1 MFARKTAPATGVAPA
16 SSAASSGLAQQAAAL
31 RERLGPVLANPFV
44 GAGAAAVLFVGAL
57 GVLILVTADP
67 KAGLPFVRMKLEDRV
82 AEVNRTPGPGGFNV
96 DGLNP
101 DAFVDPNGAAANGQ
115 PIDGQAVV
123 TLPQGGQ
130 MIGGQSAT
138 PGTPAT
144 AAGPAPGARYSTTP
158 LPSAPLAG
166 LTEPSSVGLLPVIS
180 RDGRAPYQAYARPF
194 QANGKPRVALVVGGL
209 GLNAA
214 ATKAAIERLPPEI
227 TLSFVAYSDGLQ
239 GWIDMARANGHEV
252 LLEAPMEPLD
262 AAANDPGPY
271 ALKAN
276 GSNADTVKRLEW
288 ILARCTGYF
297 GVTNYL
303 GGKFLTADAPVLAF
317 QMALRQRGVAFV
329 DDGAAARRTLP
340 GLPRASADTVVD
352 ADLAAESIQKQL
364 ITLEQTA
371 SQRGQA
377 LGSAFAYP
385 LTLEVANRW
394 AAGLAARG
402 FQLAPASALTKR

>member
-1 MFARKTAPATGVAPA
+1 MFARKTAPATGV
-16 SSAASSGLAQQAAAL
+16 SAAPSAAASGLAQQMSDL
-31 RERLGPVLANPFV
+31 RARLAPLLANPFV
-44 GAGAAAVLFVGAL
+44 GAGAAAFVFVAGL
-57 GVLILVTADP
+57 GILVLVTANP
-67 KAGLPFVRMKLEDRV
+67 RAGLPFVRMKLEDRV
-82 AEVNRTPGPGGFNV
+82 AEVNKLSGPGGFSV
-96 DGLNP
+96 DGLKP
-101 DAFVDPNGAAANGQ
+101 DAFVDPNA
-115 PIDGQAVV
+115 PPVDGQAVV

-138 PGTPAT
+138 PGVPAT
-144 AAGPAPGARYSTTP
+144 AVGPSPGARYSTSP

-166 LTEPSSVGLLPVIS
+166 LTESSPVGLLPVIS
-180 RDGRAPYQAYARPF
+180 KEGRAPSQAYARPF
-194 QANGKPRVALVVGGL
+194 QSNGKPRVALVVGGL
-209 GLNAA
+209 GLNAS

-276 GSNADTVKRLEW
+276 GSSSDTVKWLEW

-303 GGKFLTADAPVLAF
+303 GGRFLTADAPVLAF
-317 QMALRQRGVAFV
+317 QMALRQRGVAFI
-329 DDGAAARRTLP
+329 DDGAAAKRTLP

-402 FQLAPASALTKR
+402 YQLAPASAVTRR

>member
-1 MFARKTAPATGVAPA
+1 MFARKTAPATGVSAP
-16 SSAASSGLAQQAAAL
+16 SSAAPSGLAGQVAEL
-31 RERLGPVLANPFV
+31 RERIGPVLANPFV
-44 GAGAAAVLFVGAL
+44 GAGAAAVLFVSAL
-57 GVLILVTADP
+57 GILVLVTADP

-82 AEVNRTPGPGGFNV
+82 AEVNKMSGPGGFSV
-96 DGLNP
+96 DGLKP
-101 DAFVDPNGAAANGQ
+101 DAFVDPGA
-115 PIDGQAVV
+115 PPVDGQAIV

-138 PGTPAT
+138 PGQPAT
-144 AAGPAPGARYSTTP
+144 AAGPAPGTRYSTTP
-158 LPSAPLAG
+158 LPSAPMAG
-166 LTEPSSVGLLPVIS
+166 LTEPSPVGLLPVIS
-180 RDGRAPYQAYARPF
+180 KDGRAPYQAYARPF
-194 QANGKPRVALVVGGL
+194 QPNGKPRVALVVGGL
-209 GLNAA
+209 GLNAS

-317 QMALRQRGVAFV
+317 EMALRQRGVAFV

-340 GLPRASADTVVD
+340 GLPRASADTGVD

-364 ITLEQTA
+364 IALEQTA

-402 FQLAPASALTKR
+402 YQLAPVSALTRR

>member
-1 MFARKTAPATGVAPA
+1 MFARKTAPANGV
-16 SSAASSGLAQQAAAL
+16 SAAPSEAGSGLAQQVADL

-44 GAGAAAVLFVGAL
+44 GAGAAAVLFVSAL
-57 GVLILVTADP
+57 GILVLVTADP
-67 KAGLPFVRMKLEDRV
+67 RAGLPFVRVKLEDRV
-82 AEVNRTPGPGGFNV
+82 AEVNKMPGPGGFSV
-96 DGLNP
+96 DGLKP
-101 DAFVDPNGAAANGQ
+101 DAFVDPNA
-115 PIDGQAVV
+115 PPVDGQAIV

-138 PGTPAT
+138 PGVPAT
-144 AAGPAPGARYSTTP
+144 AVGPTPGARYSTSP

-166 LTEPSSVGLLPVIS
+166 LTEPSPVGLLPIIS
-180 RDGRAPYQAYARPF
+180 KDGRTPYQAYARPF
-194 QANGKPRVALVVGGL
+194 QSNGKPRVALVVGGL
-209 GLNAA
+209 GLNAS

-271 ALKAN
+271 ALKAT
-276 GSNADTVKRLEW
+276 GSNDDTVKRLEW

-303 GGKFLTADAPVLAF
+303 GGKFLSADAPVLAF

-371 SQRGQA
+371 SRRGQA

-402 FQLAPASALTKR
+402 YQLAPVSALTKR

>member
-1 MFARKTAPATGVAPA
+1 MFARKTAPATGVSTAP
-16 SSAASSGLAQQAAAL
+16 SAAASGFARQVSDL
-31 RERLGPVLANPFV
+31 RDRLGPVLANPFV
-44 GAGAAAVLFVGAL
+44 GAGAAAALFVSAL
-57 GVLILVTADP
+57 GILVLVTADP

-82 AEVNRTPGPGGFNV
+82 AEVNKMSGPGGFSV
-96 DGLNP
+96 DGLKP
-101 DAFVDPNGAAANGQ
+101 DAFVDPNA
-115 PIDGQAVV
+115 PPVDGQAVV

-138 PGTPAT
+138 PGVPAT
-144 AAGPAPGARYSTTP
+144 AAGPSPGAHYSTSP

-166 LTEPSSVGLLPVIS
+166 LTEPSPVGLLPIIS
-180 RDGRAPYQAYARPF
+180 KDGRTPYQAYARPF

-209 GLNAA
+209 GLNAS

-329 DDGAAARRTLP
+329 DDGAAAKRTLP

-402 FQLAPASALTKR
+402 YQLAPVSALTRR